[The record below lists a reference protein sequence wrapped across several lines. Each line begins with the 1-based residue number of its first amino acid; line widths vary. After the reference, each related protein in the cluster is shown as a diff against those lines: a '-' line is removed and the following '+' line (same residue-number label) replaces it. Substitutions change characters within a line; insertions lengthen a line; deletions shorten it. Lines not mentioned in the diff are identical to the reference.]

1 MPKEPF
7 LSMAPVLDFELLE
20 RPGLVS
26 DASVVR
32 WTWNLTEPI
41 YSFQRWERPT
51 QSGLLNLSL
60 GQEPASGRSRSR
72 TWWSSTDTISSS
84 FVFPFLWPFLSHCI
98 SSASSTFRILQRL
111 KQCRDVQ
118 IFVES
123 HSSRL
128 MFPFKLWP
136 PVFLTSSFLKARKEV

>member
-1 MPKEPF
+1 MIINRYHFFFIRVSIFVTVFIPLHF
-7 LSMAPVLDFELLE
+7 LRLL
-20 RPGLVS
+20 RV
-26 DASVVR
+26 
-32 WTWNLTEPI
+32 
-41 YSFQRWERPT
+41 
-51 QSGLLNLSL
+51 
-60 GQEPASGRSRSR
+60 
-72 TWWSSTDTISSS
+72 
-84 FVFPFLWPFLSHCI
+84 
-98 SSASSTFRILQRL
+98 LQRL